1 MKVVNFVIYILAF
14 LLILKV
20 IKGVFA
26 IREGFSYQ
34 NCMSQGYTKSFC
46 VKQPWPSMCRCPNG
60 LLGQRM
66 PGFGGACVCSLYT
79 PPVYP
84 IPMI

>member
-34 NCMSQGYTKSFC
+34 NCMSQGYTKSFWC
-46 VKQPWPSMCRCPNG
+46 KTTM
-60 LLGQRM
+60 
-66 PGFGGACVCSLYT
+66 A
-79 PPVYP
+79 
-84 IPMI
+84 